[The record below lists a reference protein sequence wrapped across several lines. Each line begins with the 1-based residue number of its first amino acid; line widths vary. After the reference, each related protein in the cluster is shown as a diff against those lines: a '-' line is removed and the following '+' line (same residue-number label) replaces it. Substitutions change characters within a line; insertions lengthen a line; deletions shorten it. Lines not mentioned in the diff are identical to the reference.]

1 VRWPLSAAGIAHRW
15 PAAATA
21 DVSHRRSRATT
32 TTTAPTSTSTA
43 TARSTSAATSAS
55 STAAPATSA
64 SGIDDARRCD
74 QKAGGH
80 GEYHKCIR
88 A

>member
-32 TTTAPTSTSTA
+32 TSAPTSTA

-55 STAAPATSA
+55 STAASATSA

-80 GEYHKCIR
+80 GEYHKCIL